1 MRQKTIYFIVADG
14 LDMVKIGC
22 SCWVENR
29 MEALS
34 HWSPVPLRIAASAPG
49 DHKLEAFIHRRF
61 ADDRSHKEWFRL
73 SPAISNLIE
82 CLNDGA
88 NLMDLVG
95 AQRVEPKSKMDI
107 RGYRY
112 VAVRSPAEQPQA
124 A

>member
-22 SCWVENR
+22 SSWVENR

-73 SPAISNLIE
+73 SPALRNLIE

-95 AQRVEPKSKMDI
+95 ARRVEPKSKMDI

-112 VAVRSPAEQPQA
+112 VPVRNPTEQSVA